1 MKEAVNHLSDKL
13 KQQGDAQTLPNG
25 EDDPINDTISY
36 TERLLRLRQS
46 RAPRDGALVETLS
59 HDLTALLNE
68 KDAGLALTC
77 ETIIDDE
84 QPTPEKKR
92 LLFNIMLV
100 VRSLVAPHEN
110 VDLSVAEM
118 SEAISLSCMFR
129 GKFDGN
135 NVEARNLALNSYKFA
150 PKLALHCP
158 LGGTRDPNTHFTQ
171 RDGHA
176 SFGQGHSQASQNRRL
191 HPSQRAG
198 RCRKIGSGAC
208 DHSGTDARRRR
219 SRGRA
224 LPDVHTRPD
233 LSNRARPVLP
243 CGSLS
248 IVRQLGTGGTRFS
261 GDF

>member
-118 SEAISLSCMFR
+118 SEAISLSCILARFR
-129 GKFDGN
+129 LI
-135 NVEARNLALNSYKFA
+135 EALDSR
-150 PKLALHCP
+150 H
-158 LGGTRDPNTHFTQ
+158 
-171 RDGHA
+171 
-176 SFGQGHSQASQNRRL
+176 RL
-191 HPSQRAG
+191 
-198 RCRKIGSGAC
+198 RKIS
-208 DHSGTDARRRR
+208 HRK
-219 SRGRA
+219 RA
-224 LPDVHTRPD
+224 ISP
-233 LSNRARPVLP
+233 
-243 CGSLS
+243 
-248 IVRQLGTGGTRFS
+248 
-261 GDF
+261 